1 MQRAIRR
8 EFRRESIGVIQG
20 LAAPRARVWRAAV
33 AVLAAVSAT
42 TCASM
47 KETYEDNPKAVLG
60 TVVGAAVGVGI
71 VALAGGTPGSMAAA
85 GAAGAL
91 VGGFLGNRL
100 DERDKRMARE
110 AANKAFE
117 SGRTGQSTEWS
128 NPDTGNSG
136 SVTPTKT
143 YQLANGQYC
152 RMYTQDIVVS
162 GETHQTHGTACRKS
176 DGTWEVQS

>member
-1 MQRAIRR
+1 M
-8 EFRRESIGVIQG
+8 E
-20 LAAPRARVWRAAV
+20 RVSALGTTSSGTSPWRVAV
-33 AVLAAVSAT
+33 ALLMALCMT

-47 KETYEDNPKAVLG
+47 QEGVKENPKAVLG
-60 TVVGAAVGVGI
+60 TVLGAAVGVGI
-71 VALAGGTPGSMAAA
+71 VAIAGGTPGSMAAA

-91 VGGFLGNRL
+91 IGGFLGNRL

-110 AANKAFE
+110 AANQAFE
-117 SGRTGQSTEWS
+117 TARTGQSTEWS
-128 NPDTGNSG
+128 NPESGNSG

-152 RMYTQDIVVS
+152 RQYTQDIKVG
-162 GETHQTHGTACRKS
+162 GENHQTYGTACRKA

>member
-1 MQRAIRR
+1 MTSSGAGGWR
-8 EFRRESIGVIQG
+8 IG
-20 LAAPRARVWRAAV
+20 V
-33 AVLAAVSAT
+33 AVLLAISLTSCAT
-42 TCASM
+42 V
-47 KETYEDNPKAVLG
+47 KETYRENPKAVLG

-110 AANKAFE
+110 AANRAFE
-117 SGRTGQSTEWS
+117 SARTGESMEWS

-152 RMYTQDIVVS
+152 RQYTQDIVVG
-162 GETHQTHGTACRKS
+162 GETHQTHGTACRQA